1 MIRCVRHEHTWSSFC
16 FLMRRRPPRSTR
28 TDTLFPYTTLFRSK
42 GQLKNVPD
50 GQVSLTDPYSR
61 SMISQ
66 AKGSGLVGYN
76 VQVAVDAE
84 HHLIVAHEVT
94 NVGNDR
100 AQLSKMARTAGEK
113 MGYQNLQALADRGYF
128 SGPEIK
134 ACEDVGITAFA
145 QDRKSVV

>member
-1 MIRCVRHEHTWSSFC
+1 MEAEAKTHRLQEKIKTLREQ
-16 FLMRRRPPRSTR
+16 MRQL
-28 TDTLFPYTTLFRSK
+28 DGIK
-42 GQLKNVPD
+42 EQLKNVPD
-50 GQVSLTDPYSR
+50 GQVSLTDPDAR

-113 MGYQNLQALADRGYF
+113 
-128 SGPEIK
+128 I
-134 ACEDVGITAFA
+134 
-145 QDRKSVV
+145 DRKSTRLNSSY